1 MPDFTRI
8 NRLRLTA
15 MLRDLGLDRPLTDEE
30 LALRLLGME
39 IRLGELE
46 RAVLPAAQ
54 NELSEAV

>member
-8 NRLRLTA
+8 NRLRLMA

-39 IRLGELE
+39 LRLGELE
-46 RAVLPAAQ
+46 RAVLPAAHG
-54 NELSEAV
+54 ELPEAV

>member
-1 MPDFTRI
+1 MPDFTRF

-46 RAVLPAAQ
+46 RAVLPSTHDK
-54 NELSEAV
+54 LPEAV

>member
-54 NELSEAV
+54 NELPEAM

>member
-46 RAVLPAAQ
+46 RAVLPSAHDK
-54 NELSEAV
+54 LPEAV

>member
-1 MPDFTRI
+1 MSDFTRI

-46 RAVLPAAQ
+46 RVVLPAAQ

>member
-39 IRLGELE
+39 LRLGELE
-46 RAVLPAAQ
+46 RAVLPTAHD
-54 NELSEAV
+54 ELPEAV